1 MLDQPP
7 IYDYILFGK
16 QATFEAFRHRP
27 ITQPDAYL
35 SEDLDS
41 ELSSIRDALNKGYRW
56 VRTDGDYAVFEKES
70 LPPLLQE
77 RAVPSPIHLI
87 STAQSQN

>member
-7 IYDYILFGK
+7 IYDYILFDK
-16 QATFEAFRHRP
+16 QAVFEAFRHRP
-27 ITQPDAYL
+27 ATQPDAYL
-35 SEDLDS
+35 SEDLNS
-41 ELSSIRDALNKGYRW
+41 ELSGIRDALNKGYRW

-70 LPPLLQE
+70 LPPLLQD

-87 STAQSQN
+87 STEHRHN

>member
-16 QATFEAFRHRP
+16 QAAFEAFRHRA

-41 ELSSIRDALNKGYRW
+41 ELSGIRDALNKGYRW
-56 VRTDGDYAVFEKES
+56 VRTDGEYAVFEKA
-70 LPPLLQE
+70 LLRPLLQE